1 MPKRN
6 VLVCP
11 KDMGSMQGAWSC
23 LMLARFEQQL
33 FRFSDIALAHM
44 RDANHALA
52 SPRCFRVAHRLAR
65 AVPSN
70 SGRTSHT
77 KSIWS
82 LSQGYSDFTRRADPW
97 GICSQ
102 RSAFENREGAPLE
115 STFPTDGVLVVH
127 PVAFRSKFM
136 PDEEREIR
144 RGPCPGCN
152 DSTLKKRK
160 DCTQGLELLHQS
172 RFAFPDRF

>member
-1 MPKRN
+1 MSE
-6 VLVCP
+6 LE
-11 KDMGSMQGAWSC
+11 SMQGAWSC

-33 FRFSDIALAHM
+33 FCFSDIALAHM

-52 SPRCFRVAHRLAR
+52 SPRCFRVAHRFAR
-65 AVPSN
+65 AVSSK
-70 SGRTSHT
+70 SGRTTHT
-77 KSIWS
+77 KSIPF
-82 LSQGYSDFTRRADPW
+82 LSKGYSDFPRRADPW
-97 GICSQ
+97 GICSS
-102 RSAFENREGAPLE
+102 RFAFRESRGSAAEEQG
-115 STFPTDGVLVVH
+115 FPMGDIRVVH

-152 DSTLKKRK
+152 YSSLKKRK
-160 DCTQGLELLHQS
+160 HCRKGLELLHQS